1 MNARG
6 FLVFEG
12 FIMTD
17 EPACTETQKIP
28 SLSDGAYTLKEVELT
43 EKGQVTVQLRDQ
55 LKIYTNNRFMFAFV
69 HPEYGIDVGAG
80 IATWKNGVMVEEP
93 RVNQK
98 GAVYGLTFDI
108 DIKQTS
114 TGFSQTLLGMT
125 YEDGRCLDMVETWVR
140 ASNTTSL
147 FDGLWQL
154 KEANRV
160 KTKIIGGG
168 HFICLE
174 TVYKEGI
181 SDAAFWFGTCT
192 FNNDAEALETV
203 LTSSNQ
209 KYIGAHQ
216 TLKVALTDDENF
228 SQTFILDGA
237 DVSESFQRM

>member
-1 MNARG
+1 MPNVTSSVGSPKASP
-6 FLVFEG
+6 L
-12 FIMTD
+12 
-17 EPACTETQKIP
+17 P
-28 SLSDGAYTLKEVELT
+28 DGAYLLKEVELT
-43 EKGQVTVQLRDQ
+43 EKGHVSVQLRDQ

-140 ASNTTSL
+140 ASSTISP

-181 SDAAFWFGTCT
+181 SDAVFWFGTCT

>member
-1 MNARG
+1 MPNVTSSVGSPKASP
-6 FLVFEG
+6 L
-12 FIMTD
+12 
-17 EPACTETQKIP
+17 P
-28 SLSDGAYTLKEVELT
+28 DGAYLLKEVELT

-93 RVNQK
+93 RINQK
-98 GAVYGLTFDI
+98 GAVNGLTFDI
-108 DIKQTS
+108 DIKHTLA
-114 TGFSQTLLGMT
+114 GFSQTLLGMT
-125 YEDGRCLDMVETWVR
+125 YEDGRCLDMVESWVR
-140 ASNTTSL
+140 ASSTTSI

-181 SDAAFWFGTCT
+181 SDAVFWFGTCT

-203 LTSSNQ
+203 LSSSNQ

-216 TLKVALTDDENF
+216 TLKVALTDDANF

>member
-1 MNARG
+1 MIDKTSR
-6 FLVFEG
+6 
-12 FIMTD
+12 
-17 EPACTETQKIP
+17 TETQKLP
-28 SLSDGAYTLKEVELT
+28 PLPDGAYLLKEVELT
-43 EKGQVTVQLRDQ
+43 EKGQVSVQLRDQ

-80 IATWKNGVMVEEP
+80 LATWENGVMVEEP

-98 GAVYGLTFDI
+98 GAVNGLTFDI
-108 DIKQTS
+108 DIKHTPA
-114 TGFSQTLLGMT
+114 GFSQTLLGMT
-125 YEDGRCLDMVETWVR
+125 YEDGRCLDMVESWVR
-140 ASNTTSL
+140 ASSTISP

-181 SDAAFWFGTCT
+181 SDAVFWFGTCT

-203 LTSSNQ
+203 LSSSNQ

-216 TLKVALTDDENF
+216 TLKVALTDDANF

-237 DVSESFQRM
+237 EVIEPFLRM

>member
-1 MNARG
+1 
-6 FLVFEG
+6 
-12 FIMTD
+12 
-17 EPACTETQKIP
+17 
-28 SLSDGAYTLKEVELT
+28 
-43 EKGQVTVQLRDQ
+43 
-55 LKIYTNNRFMFAFV
+55 MFAFV

-98 GAVYGLTFDI
+98 GTVGGLSFDI
-108 DIKQTS
+108 DIKHTP

-125 YEDGRCLDMVETWVR
+125 YEDGRCLDMVESWVR

-174 TVYKEGI
+174 TNYKEGI
-181 SDAAFWFGTCT
+181 SNAAFWFGTCI
-192 FNNDAEALETV
+192 FNNDIEALETV
-203 LTSSNQ
+203 LSSSNQ

-216 TLKVALTDDENF
+216 TLRVALTDDENF
-228 SQTFILDGA
+228 SQSIILDGA
-237 DVSESFQRM
+237 EVIEFFQRI

>member
-1 MNARG
+1 
-6 FLVFEG
+6 
-12 FIMTD
+12 MTD
-17 EPACTETQKIP
+17 EAVCTETQKIP
-28 SLSDGAYTLKEVELT
+28 SLPDGAYALKEVELT

-98 GAVYGLTFDI
+98 GAVNGLTFDI
-108 DIKQTS
+108 DIKHTPA
-114 TGFSQTLLGMT
+114 GFSQTLLGMT
-125 YEDGRCLDMVETWVR
+125 YEDGRCLDMVESWVR
-140 ASNTTSL
+140 ASSTISP

-181 SDAAFWFGTCT
+181 SDAVFWFGTCT

-203 LTSSNQ
+203 LSSSNQ

-216 TLKVALTDDENF
+216 TLKVALTDDANF
-228 SQTFILDGA
+228 SQTFIIDGA
-237 DVSESFQRM
+237 EVIEPFLRM

>member
-1 MNARG
+1 
-6 FLVFEG
+6 
-12 FIMTD
+12 MTD
-17 EPACTETQKIP
+17 EAVCTETQKIP
-28 SLSDGAYTLKEVELT
+28 SLPDGAYALKEVELT

-80 IATWKNGVMVEEP
+80 IATWKNSVMVEEP

-98 GAVYGLTFDI
+98 GAVNGLTFDI
-108 DIKQTS
+108 DIKHTPA
-114 TGFSQTLLGMT
+114 GFSQTLLGMT
-125 YEDGRCLDMVETWVR
+125 YEDGRCLDMVESWVR
-140 ASNTTSL
+140 ASSTISP

-216 TLKVALTDDENF
+216 TLKVALTDDANF

-237 DVSESFQRM
+237 EVIEPFLRM

>member
-1 MNARG
+1 
-6 FLVFEG
+6 
-12 FIMTD
+12 MTD
-17 EPACTETQKIP
+17 EAVCTETQKIP
-28 SLSDGAYTLKEVELT
+28 SLPDGAYALKEVELT

-98 GAVYGLTFDI
+98 GAVNGLTFDI
-108 DIKQTS
+108 DIKHTPA
-114 TGFSQTLLGMT
+114 GFSQTLLGMT
-125 YEDGRCLDMVETWVR
+125 YEDGRCIDMVESWVR
-140 ASNTTSL
+140 ASSTISP

-181 SDAAFWFGTCT
+181 SDAVFWFGTCT

-203 LTSSNQ
+203 LSSSNQ

-216 TLKVALTDDENF
+216 TLKVALTDDANF

-237 DVSESFQRM
+237 EVIEPFLRM

>member
-1 MNARG
+1 
-6 FLVFEG
+6 
-12 FIMTD
+12 MTG
-17 EPACTETQKIP
+17 ETPCTETQKIP
-28 SLSDGAYTLKEVELT
+28 SFPDGAYTLKEVELT
-43 EKGQVTVQLRDQ
+43 EKGQVSVQLRNQ

-98 GAVYGLTFDI
+98 GTVGALSFDI
-108 DIKQTS
+108 DIKHTP

-125 YEDGRCLDMVETWVR
+125 YEDGRCLDMVESWVR

-174 TVYKEGI
+174 TNYKEGI
-181 SDAAFWFGTCT
+181 SNAAFWFGTCI
-192 FNNDAEALETV
+192 FNNDIEALETV
-203 LTSSNQ
+203 LSSSNQ

-216 TLKVALTDDENF
+216 TLRVALTDDENF
-228 SQTFILDGA
+228 SQSIILDGA
-237 DVSESFQRM
+237 EVIEFFQRI

>member
-1 MNARG
+1 MPNVTSSVGA
-6 FLVFEG
+6 LKAS
-12 FIMTD
+12 
-17 EPACTETQKIP
+17 PLP
-28 SLSDGAYTLKEVELT
+28 NGAYLLKEVELT
-43 EKGQVTVQLRDQ
+43 EKGQVSVQLRDQ

-98 GAVYGLTFDI
+98 GAVNGLTFDI
-108 DIKQTS
+108 DIKHTPQ
-114 TGFSQTLLGMT
+114 GFSQTLLGMT
-125 YEDGRCLDMVETWVR
+125 YEDGRCLDMVESWVR

-174 TVYKEGI
+174 TNYKEGI
-181 SDAAFWFGTCT
+181 SNAAFWFGTCT
-192 FNNDAEALETV
+192 FNNDAEGLETV
-203 LTSSNQ
+203 LSSSNQ

-228 SQTFILDGA
+228 SQSIILDGA
-237 DVSESFQRM
+237 EVIEFFQRI

>member
-1 MNARG
+1 
-6 FLVFEG
+6 
-12 FIMTD
+12 MTD
-17 EPACTETQKIP
+17 EAACTETQKIP
-28 SLSDGAYTLKEVELT
+28 SLPDGAYMLKEVELT

-80 IATWKNGVMVEEP
+80 IATWKNSVMVEEP

-98 GAVYGLTFDI
+98 GAVNGLTFDI
-108 DIKQTS
+108 DIKHTPA
-114 TGFSQTLLGMT
+114 GFSQTLLGMT
-125 YEDGRCLDMVETWVR
+125 YEDGRCLDMVESWVR
-140 ASNTTSL
+140 ASSTISP

-181 SDAAFWFGTCT
+181 SDAVFWFGTCT

-203 LTSSNQ
+203 LSSSNQ

-216 TLKVALTDDENF
+216 TLKVALTDDANF

-237 DVSESFQRM
+237 EVIEPFLRM

>member
-1 MNARG
+1 
-6 FLVFEG
+6 
-12 FIMTD
+12 MTD
-17 EPACTETQKIP
+17 EAVCTETQKIP
-28 SLSDGAYTLKEVELT
+28 SLPDGAYALKEVELA

-98 GAVYGLTFDI
+98 GAVNGLTFDI
-108 DIKQTS
+108 DIKHTPA
-114 TGFSQTLLGMT
+114 GFSQTLLGMT
-125 YEDGRCLDMVETWVR
+125 YEDGRCLDMVESWVR
-140 ASNTTSL
+140 ASSTISP

-181 SDAAFWFGTCT
+181 SDAVFWFGTCT

-203 LTSSNQ
+203 LSSSNQ

-216 TLKVALTDDENF
+216 TLKVALTDDANF

-237 DVSESFQRM
+237 EVIEPFLRM

>member
-1 MNARG
+1 
-6 FLVFEG
+6 
-12 FIMTD
+12 MTD
-17 EPACTETQKIP
+17 EAVCTETQKIP
-28 SLSDGAYTLKEVELT
+28 SLPDGAYALKEVELT

-80 IATWKNGVMVEEP
+80 IATWKNSVMVEEP

-98 GAVYGLTFDI
+98 GAVNGLTFDI
-108 DIKQTS
+108 DIKHTPA
-114 TGFSQTLLGMT
+114 GFSQTLLGMT
-125 YEDGRCLDMVETWVR
+125 YEDGRCLDMVESWVR
-140 ASNTTSL
+140 ASSTISP

-181 SDAAFWFGTCT
+181 SDAVFWFGTCT

-203 LTSSNQ
+203 LSSSNQ

-216 TLKVALTDDENF
+216 ILKVALTDDANF

-237 DVSESFQRM
+237 EVIEPFLRM

>member
-1 MNARG
+1 
-6 FLVFEG
+6 
-12 FIMTD
+12 
-17 EPACTETQKIP
+17 
-28 SLSDGAYTLKEVELT
+28 
-43 EKGQVTVQLRDQ
+43 
-55 LKIYTNNRFMFAFV
+55 MFAFV

-80 IATWKNGVMVEEP
+80 IATWKNSVMVEQP

-98 GAVYGLTFDI
+98 GAVNGLTFDI
-108 DIKQTS
+108 DIKHTPA
-114 TGFSQTLLGMT
+114 GFSQTLLGMT
-125 YEDGRCLDMVETWVR
+125 YEDGRCLDMVESWVR
-140 ASNTTSL
+140 ASSTISP

-181 SDAAFWFGTCT
+181 SDAVFWFGTCT

-203 LTSSNQ
+203 LSSSNQ

-216 TLKVALTDDENF
+216 TLKVALTDDANF

-237 DVSESFQRM
+237 EVIEPFLRM

>member
-1 MNARG
+1 
-6 FLVFEG
+6 
-12 FIMTD
+12 MTD
-17 EPACTETQKIP
+17 EDACTETQKIP
-28 SLSDGAYTLKEVELT
+28 SLPDGAYTLKEVELT
-43 EKGQVTVQLRDQ
+43 EKGQVIVQLRDQ

-98 GAVYGLTFDI
+98 GAVNGLTFDI
-108 DIKQTS
+108 DIKHTPA
-114 TGFSQTLLGMT
+114 GFSQTLLGMT
-125 YEDGRCLDMVETWVR
+125 YEDGRCIDMVESWVR
-140 ASNTTSL
+140 ASSTISP

-181 SDAAFWFGTCT
+181 SDAVFWFGTCT

-203 LTSSNQ
+203 LSSSNQ

-216 TLKVALTDDENF
+216 TLKVALTDDANF
-228 SQTFILDGA
+228 SQTFIIDGA
-237 DVSESFQRM
+237 EVIEPFLRM

>member
-1 MNARG
+1 MPNVTSSVGSPKASP
-6 FLVFEG
+6 L
-12 FIMTD
+12 
-17 EPACTETQKIP
+17 P
-28 SLSDGAYTLKEVELT
+28 DGAYLLKEVELT

-93 RVNQK
+93 RINQK
-98 GAVYGLTFDI
+98 GAVNGLTFDI
-108 DIKQTS
+108 DIKHTLA
-114 TGFSQTLLGMT
+114 GFSQTLLGMT
-125 YEDGRCLDMVETWVR
+125 YEDGRCLDMVESWVR
-140 ASNTTSL
+140 ASSTISP

-181 SDAAFWFGTCT
+181 SDAVFWFGTCT

-203 LTSSNQ
+203 LSSSNQ

-237 DVSESFQRM
+237 EVIESFQRI

>member
-1 MNARG
+1 
-6 FLVFEG
+6 
-12 FIMTD
+12 MTD
-17 EPACTETQKIP
+17 EAVCTETQKIP
-28 SLSDGAYTLKEVELT
+28 SLPDGAYTLKEVELT

-80 IATWKNGVMVEEP
+80 IATWKNSVMVEEP

-98 GAVYGLTFDI
+98 GAVNGLTFDI
-108 DIKQTS
+108 DIKHTPA
-114 TGFSQTLLGMT
+114 GFSQTLLGMT
-125 YEDGRCLDMVETWVR
+125 YEDGRCLDMVESWVR
-140 ASNTTSL
+140 ASSTISP

-181 SDAAFWFGTCT
+181 SDAVFWFGTCT

-203 LTSSNQ
+203 LSSSNQ

-216 TLKVALTDDENF
+216 TLKVALTDDANF

-237 DVSESFQRM
+237 EVIEPFLRM

>member
-1 MNARG
+1 
-6 FLVFEG
+6 
-12 FIMTD
+12 MTG
-17 EPACTETQKIP
+17 ETPRTETQKIP
-28 SLSDGAYTLKEVELT
+28 SFPDGAYTLKEVELT
-43 EKGQVTVQLRDQ
+43 EKGTVSVQLRNQ

-98 GAVYGLTFDI
+98 GTVGGLSFDI
-108 DIKQTS
+108 DIKHTP

-125 YEDGRCLDMVETWVR
+125 YEDGRCLDMVESWVR

-174 TVYKEGI
+174 TNYKEGI
-181 SDAAFWFGTCT
+181 SNAAFWFGTCI
-192 FNNDAEALETV
+192 FNNDIEALETV
-203 LTSSNQ
+203 LSSSNQ

-216 TLKVALTDDENF
+216 TLRVALTDDENF
-228 SQTFILDGA
+228 SQSIILDGA
-237 DVSESFQRM
+237 EVIEFFQRI

>member
-1 MNARG
+1 
-6 FLVFEG
+6 
-12 FIMTD
+12 MTD
-17 EPACTETQKIP
+17 EAVCTETQKIP
-28 SLSDGAYTLKEVELT
+28 SLPDGAYALKEVELT

-80 IATWKNGVMVEEP
+80 IATWKNSLMVEEP

-98 GAVYGLTFDI
+98 GAVNGLTFDI
-108 DIKQTS
+108 DIKHTPA
-114 TGFSQTLLGMT
+114 GFSQTLLGMT
-125 YEDGRCLDMVETWVR
+125 YEDGRCLDMVESWVR
-140 ASNTTSL
+140 ASSTISP

-181 SDAAFWFGTCT
+181 SDAVFWFGTCT

-203 LTSSNQ
+203 LSSSNQ

-216 TLKVALTDDENF
+216 TLKVALTDDANF

-237 DVSESFQRM
+237 EVIEPFLRM

>member
-1 MNARG
+1 
-6 FLVFEG
+6 
-12 FIMTD
+12 MTD
-17 EPACTETQKIP
+17 EAACTETQKIP
-28 SLSDGAYTLKEVELT
+28 SLPDGAYMLKEVELT
-43 EKGQVTVQLRDQ
+43 EKGQVTLQLRDQ

-80 IATWKNGVMVEEP
+80 IAIWKNGVMVEEP

-98 GAVYGLTFDI
+98 GAVNGLTFDI
-108 DIKQTS
+108 DIKHTLA
-114 TGFSQTLLGMT
+114 GFSQTLLGMT
-125 YEDGRCLDMVETWVR
+125 YEDGRCLDMVESWVR
-140 ASNTTSL
+140 ASSTISP

-181 SDAAFWFGTCT
+181 SDAVFWFGTCT

-203 LTSSNQ
+203 LSSSNQ

-216 TLKVALTDDENF
+216 TLKVALTDDANF

>member
-1 MNARG
+1 MPNVTSSVGSPKASP
-6 FLVFEG
+6 L
-12 FIMTD
+12 
-17 EPACTETQKIP
+17 P
-28 SLSDGAYTLKEVELT
+28 DGAYLLKEVELT
-43 EKGQVTVQLRDQ
+43 EKGHVSVQLRDQ

-98 GAVYGLTFDI
+98 GAVNGLTFDI
-108 DIKQTS
+108 DIKHTPA
-114 TGFSQTLLGMT
+114 GFSQTLLGMT
-125 YEDGRCLDMVETWVR
+125 YEDGRCLDMVESWVR
-140 ASNTTSL
+140 ASSTISP

-181 SDAAFWFGTCT
+181 SDAVFWFGTCT

-203 LTSSNQ
+203 LSSSNQ

-216 TLKVALTDDENF
+216 TLKVALTDDANF

-237 DVSESFQRM
+237 EVIEPFLRM

>member
-1 MNARG
+1 
-6 FLVFEG
+6 
-12 FIMTD
+12 MTG
-17 EPACTETQKIP
+17 ETPCTETQKIP
-28 SLSDGAYTLKEVELT
+28 SFPDGAYMLKEVELT
-43 EKGQVTVQLRDQ
+43 EKGQVSVQLRNQ

-98 GAVYGLTFDI
+98 GTVGGLSFDI
-108 DIKQTS
+108 DIKHTP

-125 YEDGRCLDMVETWVR
+125 YEDGRCLDMVESWVR

-174 TVYKEGI
+174 TNYKEGI
-181 SDAAFWFGTCT
+181 SNAAFWFGTCT
-192 FNNDAEALETV
+192 FNND
-203 LTSSNQ
+203 S
-209 KYIGAHQ
+209 
-216 TLKVALTDDENF
+216 
-228 SQTFILDGA
+228 
-237 DVSESFQRM
+237 

>member
-1 MNARG
+1 MPNVTSSVGSPKASP
-6 FLVFEG
+6 L
-12 FIMTD
+12 
-17 EPACTETQKIP
+17 P
-28 SLSDGAYTLKEVELT
+28 DGAYLLKEVELT
-43 EKGQVTVQLRDQ
+43 EKGQVSVQLRDQ

-98 GAVYGLTFDI
+98 GTVDGLSFDI
-108 DIKQTS
+108 DIKHTPA
-114 TGFSQTLLGMT
+114 GFSQTLLGMT
-125 YEDGRCLDMVETWVR
+125 YEDGRCLDMVESWVR

-203 LTSSNQ
+203 LSRSNQ

-237 DVSESFQRM
+237 EVIEFFQRM

>member
-1 MNARG
+1 MPNVTSSVGSPKASP
-6 FLVFEG
+6 L
-12 FIMTD
+12 
-17 EPACTETQKIP
+17 P
-28 SLSDGAYTLKEVELT
+28 DGAYLLKEVELT

-93 RVNQK
+93 RINQK
-98 GAVYGLTFDI
+98 GAVNGLTFDI
-108 DIKQTS
+108 DIKHTLA
-114 TGFSQTLLGMT
+114 GFSQTLLGMT
-125 YEDGRCLDMVETWVR
+125 YEDGRCLDMVESWVR
-140 ASNTTSL
+140 ASSTISP

-181 SDAAFWFGTCT
+181 SDAVFWFGTCT

-203 LTSSNQ
+203 LSSSNQ

-216 TLKVALTDDENF
+216 TLKVALTDDANF

-237 DVSESFQRM
+237 EVIEPFLRM

>member
-1 MNARG
+1 MPNVTSSAG
-6 FLVFEG
+6 SPKASPL
-12 FIMTD
+12 
-17 EPACTETQKIP
+17 P
-28 SLSDGAYTLKEVELT
+28 DGAYLLKEVELT

-80 IATWKNGVMVEEP
+80 IATWKNSVMVEEP

-98 GAVYGLTFDI
+98 GAVNGLTFDI
-108 DIKQTS
+108 DIKHTPA
-114 TGFSQTLLGMT
+114 GFSQTLLGMT
-125 YEDGRCLDMVETWVR
+125 YEDGRCLDMVESWVR
-140 ASNTTSL
+140 ASSTISP

-181 SDAAFWFGTCT
+181 SDAVFWFGTCT

-203 LTSSNQ
+203 LSSSNQ

-216 TLKVALTDDENF
+216 TLKVALTDDANF

-237 DVSESFQRM
+237 EVIEPFLRM

>member
-1 MNARG
+1 MPNVTSSVGSPKASP
-6 FLVFEG
+6 L
-12 FIMTD
+12 
-17 EPACTETQKIP
+17 P
-28 SLSDGAYTLKEVELT
+28 DGAYLLKEVELT
-43 EKGQVTVQLRDQ
+43 EKGRVTVQLRDQ

-80 IATWKNGVMVEEP
+80 IATWKNGVMTEEP

-98 GAVYGLTFDI
+98 GAVNGLTFDI
-108 DIKQTS
+108 DIKHTPA
-114 TGFSQTLLGMT
+114 GFSQTLLGMT
-125 YEDGRCLDMVETWVR
+125 YEDGRCLDMVESWVR
-140 ASNTTSL
+140 ASNTTSI

-174 TVYKEGI
+174 TVYKEDI

-192 FNNDAEALETV
+192 FNNDAEVFETV
-203 LTSSNQ
+203 LSSSNQ

-228 SQTFILDGA
+228 SQSIILDGA
-237 DVSESFQRM
+237 EVIESFQRM

>member
-1 MNARG
+1 
-6 FLVFEG
+6 
-12 FIMTD
+12 MTG
-17 EPACTETQKIP
+17 ETPCTETQKIP
-28 SLSDGAYTLKEVELT
+28 SFPDGAYTLKEVELT
-43 EKGQVTVQLRDQ
+43 EKGQVSVQLRNQ

-98 GAVYGLTFDI
+98 GTVGGLSFDI
-108 DIKQTS
+108 DIKHTP

-125 YEDGRCLDMVETWVR
+125 YEDGRCLDMVESWVR

-160 KTKIIGGG
+160 KTKIIGSG

-174 TVYKEGI
+174 TNYKEGI
-181 SDAAFWFGTCT
+181 SNAAFWFGTCI
-192 FNNDAEALETV
+192 FNNDIEALETV
-203 LTSSNQ
+203 LSSSNQ

-216 TLKVALTDDENF
+216 TLRVALTDDENF
-228 SQTFILDGA
+228 SQSIILDGA
-237 DVSESFQRM
+237 EVIEFFQRI

>member
-1 MNARG
+1 MPNVTSSVGSPKASP
-6 FLVFEG
+6 L
-12 FIMTD
+12 
-17 EPACTETQKIP
+17 P
-28 SLSDGAYTLKEVELT
+28 DGAYLLKEVELT

-80 IATWKNGVMVEEP
+80 IATWKDGVMVEEP
-93 RVNQK
+93 RINQK
-98 GAVYGLTFDI
+98 GAVNGLTFDI
-108 DIKQTS
+108 DIKHTLA
-114 TGFSQTLLGMT
+114 GFSQTLLGMI
-125 YEDGRCLDMVETWVR
+125 YEDGRCLDMVESWVR
-140 ASNTTSL
+140 ASNTTSI

-181 SDAAFWFGTCT
+181 SDAVFWFGTCT

>member
-1 MNARG
+1 MPNVTSSVGSPKASP
-6 FLVFEG
+6 L
-12 FIMTD
+12 
-17 EPACTETQKIP
+17 P
-28 SLSDGAYTLKEVELT
+28 DGAYLLKEVELT

-98 GAVYGLTFDI
+98 GAVNGLTFDI
-108 DIKQTS
+108 DIKHTPA
-114 TGFSQTLLGMT
+114 GFSQTLLGMT
-125 YEDGRCLDMVETWVR
+125 YEDGRCLDMVESWVR
-140 ASNTTSL
+140 ASSTISP

-181 SDAAFWFGTCT
+181 SDAVFWFGTCT

-203 LTSSNQ
+203 LSSSNQ

-216 TLKVALTDDENF
+216 TLKVALTDDANF

-237 DVSESFQRM
+237 EVIEPFLRM

>member
-1 MNARG
+1 MPNVTSSVGSPKASP
-6 FLVFEG
+6 L
-12 FIMTD
+12 
-17 EPACTETQKIP
+17 P
-28 SLSDGAYTLKEVELT
+28 DGAYLLKEVELT

-98 GAVYGLTFDI
+98 GAVNGLTFDI
-108 DIKQTS
+108 DIKHTPA
-114 TGFSQTLLGMT
+114 GFSQTLLGMT

-140 ASNTTSL
+140 ASSTISP

-181 SDAAFWFGTCT
+181 SDAVFWFGTCT

-203 LTSSNQ
+203 LSSSNQ

-216 TLKVALTDDENF
+216 TLKVALTDDANF

-237 DVSESFQRM
+237 EVIEPFLRM

>member
-1 MNARG
+1 
-6 FLVFEG
+6 
-12 FIMTD
+12 MTD
-17 EPACTETQKIP
+17 EAVCTETQKIP
-28 SLSDGAYTLKEVELT
+28 SLPDGAYALKEVELT
-43 EKGQVTVQLRDQ
+43 EKGQVSVQLRDQ

-80 IATWKNGVMVEEP
+80 IATWKDGVMVEEP
-93 RVNQK
+93 RINQK
-98 GAVYGLTFDI
+98 GAVNGLTFDI
-108 DIKQTS
+108 DIKHTPA
-114 TGFSQTLLGMT
+114 GFSQTLLGMT
-125 YEDGRCLDMVETWVR
+125 YEDGRCLDMVESWVR
-140 ASNTTSL
+140 ASSTISP

>member
-1 MNARG
+1 
-6 FLVFEG
+6 
-12 FIMTD
+12 MTD
-17 EPACTETQKIP
+17 EAVCTETQKIP
-28 SLSDGAYTLKEVELT
+28 SLPDGAYALKEVELA

-80 IATWKNGVMVEEP
+80 IATWKNSVMVEEP

-98 GAVYGLTFDI
+98 GAVNGLTFDI
-108 DIKQTS
+108 DIKHTPA
-114 TGFSQTLLGMT
+114 GFSQTLLGMT
-125 YEDGRCLDMVETWVR
+125 YEDGRCLDMVESWVR
-140 ASNTTSL
+140 ASSTISP

-181 SDAAFWFGTCT
+181 SDAVFWFGTCT

-203 LTSSNQ
+203 LSSSNQ

-216 TLKVALTDDENF
+216 TLKVALTDDANF

-237 DVSESFQRM
+237 EVIEPFLRM

>member
-1 MNARG
+1 
-6 FLVFEG
+6 
-12 FIMTD
+12 MTD
-17 EPACTETQKIP
+17 EAVCTETQKIP
-28 SLSDGAYTLKEVELT
+28 SLPDGAYALKEVELT

-80 IATWKNGVMVEEP
+80 IATWKNSVMVEEP

-98 GAVYGLTFDI
+98 GAVNGLTFDI
-108 DIKQTS
+108 DIKHTPA
-114 TGFSQTLLGMT
+114 GFSQTLLGMT
-125 YEDGRCLDMVETWVR
+125 YEDGRCLDMVESWVR
-140 ASNTTSL
+140 ASSTISP

-168 HFICLE
+168 HIICLE

-181 SDAAFWFGTCT
+181 SDAVFWFGTCT

-203 LTSSNQ
+203 LSSSNQ

-216 TLKVALTDDENF
+216 TLKVALTDDANF

-237 DVSESFQRM
+237 EVIEPFLRM

>member
-1 MNARG
+1 
-6 FLVFEG
+6 
-12 FIMTD
+12 MTD
-17 EPACTETQKIP
+17 EAVCTETQKIP
-28 SLSDGAYTLKEVELT
+28 SLPDGAYALKEVELT

-80 IATWKNGVMVEEP
+80 IATWKNSVMVEEP

-98 GAVYGLTFDI
+98 GAVNGLTFDI
-108 DIKQTS
+108 DIKHTPA
-114 TGFSQTLLGMT
+114 GFSQTLLGMT
-125 YEDGRCLDMVETWVR
+125 YEDGRSLDMVESWVR
-140 ASNTTSL
+140 ASSTISP

-181 SDAAFWFGTCT
+181 SDAVFWFGTCT

-203 LTSSNQ
+203 LSSSNQ

-216 TLKVALTDDENF
+216 TLKVALTDDANF

-237 DVSESFQRM
+237 EVIEPFLRM